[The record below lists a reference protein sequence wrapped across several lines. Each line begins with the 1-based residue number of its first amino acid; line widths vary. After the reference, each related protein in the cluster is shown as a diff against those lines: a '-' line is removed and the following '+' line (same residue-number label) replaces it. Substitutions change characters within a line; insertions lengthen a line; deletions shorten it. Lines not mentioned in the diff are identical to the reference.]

1 MFFGML
7 SQSAKRREG
16 DWEGRGRGGLY
27 SWSNIVVLDVI
38 IASLLTTQMKHSA
51 YGIN

>member
-1 MFFGML
+1 ML

-16 DWEGRGRGGLY
+16 YLEGRGRGGGLY

-51 YGIN
+51 YEIN